1 MTKQRKNIPLTKG
14 LVLFAAT
21 LSLTAFQNHADA
33 ATPKRVQKFVSS
45 WSQNIKSTMVFLKL
59 DTKAL
64 LETAKT
70 NPTTG
75 ELEIDSDQLAQIQKE
90 QADLEAQLKELS
102 PNISVLYRYHFVMN
116 GMTVVAPAEFYD
128 AILALKPVKALSEPI
143 VFDRPAPMN
152 VKAINDAVAKAAE
165 KLNTTDF
172 IGATRVHE
180 EFQFKGQ
187 GIHVGVIDSGID
199 YTHAMF
205 NGPGT
210 VEAYQSVDPT
220 QPSEFFPSEKV
231 VGGYDFVG
239 DSYNP
244 GSILSEIRIPSPDSN
259 PIDTSG
265 HGTHVAGTVAGVGFD
280 DKSFDGIAPEAK
292 LHALKVFGPDGGTSD
307 LVVMAAMEHAVDPN
321 GDFNPADRLHVLN
334 LSLGGMFGKK
344 PNNYQEA
351 VKNLSRA
358 GIIVTASAGNSGAIP
373 YIVGSPSTAD
383 AALSVGA
390 SIDGMEQNWKFG
402 AVNFVYGDGSTEL
415 AEAVEGPISLPIS
428 EAQGIKGPMVDVGLG
443 NEPLSEEL
451 AAAVKGKIAMLTR
464 GGEAFSLKFTNAIA
478 AGAIGVVMVNNQ
490 TGAPIPMGG
499 DGQFPIPGIML
510 GQEVGEKMRARLAA
524 GEEIIVDYDGFF
536 IERQELI
543 DTLTSFSSQGPR
555 SEDGRLKPEIVAP
568 GYQILS
574 AAAGSGT
581 NIVAMNGTSMSAPQM
596 AGVMALM
603 RQAYPTLSAEDLQ
616 AIVMN
621 TAKPMVDAAGEL
633 YSLSRQG
640 AGRVQV
646 YEAITASIVAGPR
659 SISFG
664 EQKLPAKGRQKEMN
678 AVLSLKDLNSVRG
691 SSPKSFTLK
700 VESALNMRIELPTE
714 AISLKANDTD
724 EVQFK
729 VFLTQDQGADD
740 QPILSHEAV
749 IQVRDG
755 SSNEVLARIP
765 LIAIGVRAS
774 AIEKNSD
781 AQGLVEIQNLGPFA
795 GEVLP
800 FNLLA
805 RGERFSDL
813 TRDSESVS
821 IACNMINSGVRFN
834 PNGVLEF
841 GFEVDRPVTRWESCT
856 MIVLFSINGGTG
868 TNEEA
873 DFELVGS
880 SAYRIGDLP
889 GVDLPTLYSTLLFDA
904 ELSRKIRADYEQAI
918 LDQNSETDIE
928 RPSYVP
934 ALLDY
939 QPMALREHGRVATM
953 GVTLETLKALLK
965 EKGLEGSTVQYRVGI
980 LNNTNSAF
988 KYDHFLFEGWKS
1000 LSLEAADQPLQNMPT
1015 RLLLEPGQ
1023 RTRLPLTR
1031 GADSED
1037 MLLLFP
1043 DNY

>member
-1 MTKQRKNIPLTKG
+1 MTKQTKNFPLTKG

-21 LSLTAFQNHADA
+21 LSLTAFQTEAYA
-33 ATPKRVQKFVSS
+33 SAPKRVQKFVSS
-45 WSQNIKSTMVFLKL
+45 WSQNIKTSMVFLKL

-70 NPTTG
+70 NPKTG
-75 ELEIDSDQLAQIQKE
+75 ELEIDADQLAQIQKE
-90 QADLEAQLKELS
+90 QADLEAQLQELS

-116 GMTVVAPAEFYD
+116 GMTIVAPAEYYD

-143 VFDRPAPMN
+143 LFGRPEPMN
-152 VKAINDAVAKAAE
+152 VKAINKAVAEAAA

-187 GIHVGVIDSGID
+187 GIHVGIIDSGID

-205 NGPGT
+205 KGPGT
-210 VEAYQSVDPT
+210 VEAYKSIDPT
-220 QPSEFFPSEKV
+220 QPTDLFPSEKV
-231 VGGYDFVG
+231 VGGFDFVG
-239 DSYNP
+239 DTYNP
-244 GSILSEIRIPSPDSN
+244 GSILSEIRIPIPDSN
-259 PIDTSG
+259 PLDTSG
-265 HGTHVAGTVAGVGFD
+265 HGTHVAGTVAGIGFD
-280 DKSFDGIAPEAK
+280 ENSFDGIAPEAK

-321 GDFNPADRLHVLN
+321 GDFDPADRLHVLN

-351 VKNLSRA
+351 VKNLARA

-383 AALSVGA
+383 EALSVGA

-402 AVNFVYGDGSTEL
+402 AVNFVYNDGSSEL
-415 AEAVEGPISLPIS
+415 AEAVEGPISLPIRD
-428 EAQGIKGPMVDVGLG
+428 AKGIKGPMVDTGLG
-443 NEPLSEEL
+443 NEPFSEEL
-451 AAAVKGKIAMLTR
+451 AAAVKGKVAMLTR

-499 DGQFPIPGIML
+499 DGQFPIPGVML
-510 GQEVGEKMRARLAA
+510 GQEAGEKIRARLAA
-524 GEEIIVDYDGFF
+524 GEEVVVDYDGFF
-536 IERQELI
+536 IERKELI

-555 SEDGRLKPEIVAP
+555 SEDGKLKPEIVAP

-574 AAAGSGT
+574 AAAGSGS

-603 RQAYPTLSAEDLQ
+603 RQAYPKLSTEDLQ
-616 AIVMN
+616 GIVMN
-621 TAKPMVDAAGEL
+621 TAKPMVDAAGKL

-646 YEAITASIVAGPR
+646 YEAITASVVAGPR

-664 EQKLPAKGRQKEMN
+664 EQKLPAKGSQKEMK
-678 AVLSLKDLNSVRG
+678 AVLSLKNLNNTRG
-691 SSPKSFTLK
+691 SSPKALTLQ
-700 VESALNMRIELPTE
+700 VESSLNMRIELPTE
-714 AISLKANDTD
+714 AISAKTKEIEFKA
-724 EVQFK
+724 
-729 VFLTQDQGADD
+729 FLTQDTATDEQA
-740 QPILSHEAV
+740 ILAHEAV
-749 IQVRDG
+749 VQVRDAAT
-755 SSNEVLARIP
+755 NEVIARIP
-765 LIAIGVRAS
+765 LLAVGVRAS
-774 AIEKNSD
+774 AIEKNSN
-781 AQGLVEIQNLGPFA
+781 AAGVVQVQNRGPFA

-805 RGERFSDL
+805 KGERFADL
-813 TRDSESVS
+813 NRDSESVS
-821 IACNMINSGVRFN
+821 IACNLINSGVRFN

-841 GFEVDRPVTRWESCT
+841 GFEIDRPVTRWESCT
-856 MIVLFSINGGTG
+856 MIVLFSIKGGTG
-868 TNEEA
+868 TNQEA

-889 GVDLPTLYSTLLFDA
+889 GIDLPTLYSTLLFDA
-904 ELSRKIRADYEQAI
+904 ELSRAIRADYEQAI
-918 LDQNSETDIE
+918 LDQNSEDEIP

-953 GVTLETLKALLK
+953 GVTLETLKELLK

-1000 LSLEAADQPLQNMPT
+1000 LSLEATDQPLQNMPT
-1015 RLLLEPGQ
+1015 SFVLRPGQ
-1023 RTRLPLTR
+1023 RTLLPLTR